1 MTFTLDE
8 HTAARSD
15 RTAARLKIPKSKV
28 VREAVREY
36 AARVGRLSEE
46 ERVGMLGVF
55 DEVVARIP
63 DRPEEAVD
71 REIESVRRARKRGGR
86 RTPPER

>member
-8 HTAARSD
+8 QTAARID
-15 RTAARLKIPKSKV
+15 RTAARLGIPKSRV

-46 ERVGMLGVF
+46 ERVRMLAVF

-63 DRPEEAVD
+63 DRPDKAVD

-86 RTPPER
+86 GTPPER